1 MPANVQKPP
10 ASHKAQE
17 RRRSETGILTFDRAA
32 AMRKVWLSEDI
43 DLSPLYASRVFWYRT
58 DKGPWVFV
66 LVVGL
71 VVALLGFLLFAVFAN
86 QDERRNRAREL
97 DRQNLACLARNV
109 YFEARGE
116 PAAGQYAVAEV
127 TMNRKASRRFPRT
140 VCAVVYQK
148 NWDPILGRH
157 VGAFS
162 WTEFNELPAPSG
174 EEWERAL
181 KVAEAVY
188 YRRYTPVLEGALFFH
203 ATYITPGWA
212 KEKKRVARIGR
223 HVFYR

>member
-10 ASHKAQE
+10 ASHKALE
-17 RRRSETGILTFDRAA
+17 RTRSETGILTFDRAA
-32 AMRKVWLSEDI
+32 AMRKVWLSENI
-43 DLSPLYASRVFWYRT
+43 DLSPLYAARVFWYRT

-174 EEWERAL
+174 EEWERAR